1 MITYQFS
8 NLINGTLFNSS
19 KITRRMSKLLNDL
32 YKNQSDLNKN
42 ISKYIVYTAIL
53 ISSLEFLLNKNSD
66 LYQAL
71 FWNNISLYF
80 CFFIFIYDFYDI
92 HLSKENNN
100 KKKYFRFTFDGAIDV
115 LCILSVAV
123 SLFSIQSEND
133 LINNLIHCIC
143 ITRIWKTA
151 RYFEEF
157 KSLQAG
163 FAKKQKEIINPL
175 VGILLVSVTLSTFI
189 YYAEKESFDS
199 VWDAFVW
206 SIAKYT
212 EDYPGITDAHVILTK
227 TGKVLCLINGLL
239 GIALFAVPAG
249 LFASS
254 FIDEISKQKESK
266 NNDDNRKKL
275 IDYLN
280 EKVPDKYLIKSNK
293 RFLSFDMVKSKLL
306 YTEDEIIKLLRPPIG
321 GKMGINKIKGS
332 SFTNE
337 TQNQLIVRSAKSN
350 TENIFQDE
358 LIIELHKTNTS
369 YGYFN
374 IKPENKV
381 TLISPSGYIQRFI
394 DHFAFNIHDNL
405 PEINYVARN
414 IRIPTKDGSQVG
426 ANFSKFYNNNIE
438 KPESISAFLS
448 DIKSP
453 NSKSKLLIILSSC
466 AKENSD
472 IVYEF
477 GGGMDN
483 PNNDPSIGKKIT
495 TIESIISKPN
505 PNSHLLIKTKNK
517 WRNTEHS
524 LLNYLDATG
533 VFDVIFIGVNIKILA
548 GRDDEYFK
556 AMREVR
562 DIISNLNDYFNKS

>member
-477 GGGMDN
+477 GGEMDN

>member
-266 NNDDNRKKL
+266 NNDDNLKKL

-477 GGGMDN
+477 GGEMDN

-562 DIISNLNDYFNKS
+562 DIISNLNDYFN

>member
-157 KSLQAG
+157 KSLKTG
-163 FAKKQKEIINPL
+163 FVQKKKEIINPL
-175 VGILLVSVTLSTFI
+175 AGILLVSVTLSTFI

>member
-1 MITYQFS
+1 MDLTKYTS
-8 NLINGTLFNSS
+8 PS
-19 KITRRMSKLLNDL
+19 KITRRMSTLLKDL

-227 TGKVLCLINGLL
+227 TGKVLSLINGLL

-254 FIDEISKQKESK
+254 FIEEISKQKESK
-266 NNDDNRKKL
+266 KNNDNRIKL
-275 IDYLN
+275 IHYLN
-280 EKVPDKYLIKSNK
+280 NKVPDKYRIKSDK
-293 RFLSFDMVKSKLL
+293 RFLSFDTIKSKLL
-306 YTEDEIIKLLRPPIG
+306 LTEDEIIKLARDPN
-321 GKMGINKIKGS
+321 INKTLNSQLKKQKS
-332 SFTNE
+332 SSIDY
-337 TQNQLIVRSAKSN
+337 QNQLIVRSAKSN

-477 GGGMDN
+477 GGEMDN

-548 GRDDEYFK
+548 GPDDEYFK

>member
-1 MITYQFS
+1 
-8 NLINGTLFNSS
+8 
-19 KITRRMSKLLNDL
+19 MSTLLNDL

-100 KKKYFRFTFDGAIDV
+100 QKKYFRFTFDGAIDV

-123 SLFSIQSEND
+123 SLFSIQSENY
-133 LINNLIHCIC
+133 LINNLINCIC

-157 KSLQAG
+157 KSIQAG
-163 FAKKQKEIINPL
+163 FVKKQKEIINPL
-175 VGILLVSVTLSTFI
+175 VGILLVSMTLSTFI
-189 YYAEKESFDS
+189 YCAEKESFDS

-227 TGKVLCLINGLL
+227 TGKVLCLINGFL

-266 NNDDNRKKL
+266 NNNVNRKKL

-280 EKVPDKYLIKSNK
+280 KKVPDKYLIISNK

-306 YTEDEIIKLLRPPIG
+306 LTEDEIIKLLRPPIG
-321 GKMGINKIKGS
+321 GKMGTKKIKDS

-337 TQNQLIVRSAKSN
+337 YQNQLIWRSAKSN

-358 LIIELHKTNTS
+358 LIIELYKTNTS

-394 DHFAFNIHDNL
+394 DHFAFNIYENS
-405 PEINYVARN
+405 PGINYVARN
-414 IRIPTKDGSQVG
+414 IRIPTKDESQVG
-426 ANFSKFYNNNIE
+426 ANFSKFYNDNIE
-438 KPESISAFLS
+438 KPESISEFLS

-453 NSKSKLLIILSSC
+453 NSNSKLLIILSSC
-466 AKENSD
+466 AKEDSD

-477 GGGMDN
+477 GRGMDN

-517 WRNTEHS
+517 WRNNQHS
-524 LLNYLDATG
+524 LLNNLDAKG

-548 GRDDEYFK
+548 GRDDAYFK
-556 AMREVR
+556 ALIQVR

>member
-1 MITYQFS
+1 MDLTKYTS
-8 NLINGTLFNSS
+8 PS
-19 KITRRMSKLLNDL
+19 KITRRMSTLLKDL

-157 KSLQAG
+157 KSLKTG
-163 FAKKQKEIINPL
+163 FVQKKKEIINPL
-175 VGILLVSVTLSTFI
+175 AGILLVSVTLSTFI
-189 YYAEKESFDS
+189 YYAEKESFES

-254 FIDEISKQKESK
+254 FIDEISKQ
-266 NNDDNRKKL
+266 
-275 IDYLN
+275 
-280 EKVPDKYLIKSNK
+280 
-293 RFLSFDMVKSKLL
+293 
-306 YTEDEIIKLLRPPIG
+306 
-321 GKMGINKIKGS
+321 
-332 SFTNE
+332 
-337 TQNQLIVRSAKSN
+337 
-350 TENIFQDE
+350 
-358 LIIELHKTNTS
+358 
-369 YGYFN
+369 
-374 IKPENKV
+374 
-381 TLISPSGYIQRFI
+381 
-394 DHFAFNIHDNL
+394 
-405 PEINYVARN
+405 
-414 IRIPTKDGSQVG
+414 
-426 ANFSKFYNNNIE
+426 
-438 KPESISAFLS
+438 
-448 DIKSP
+448 
-453 NSKSKLLIILSSC
+453 
-466 AKENSD
+466 
-472 IVYEF
+472 
-477 GGGMDN
+477 
-483 PNNDPSIGKKIT
+483 
-495 TIESIISKPN
+495 
-505 PNSHLLIKTKNK
+505 
-517 WRNTEHS
+517 
-524 LLNYLDATG
+524 
-533 VFDVIFIGVNIKILA
+533 
-548 GRDDEYFK
+548 
-556 AMREVR
+556 
-562 DIISNLNDYFNKS
+562 

>member
-1 MITYQFS
+1 MDLTKYTS
-8 NLINGTLFNSS
+8 PS
-19 KITRRMSKLLNDL
+19 KITRRMSTLLKDL

>member
-157 KSLQAG
+157 KSLKTG
-163 FAKKQKEIINPL
+163 FVQKKKEIINPL
-175 VGILLVSVTLSTFI
+175 AGILLVSVTLSTFI

-227 TGKVLCLINGLL
+227 TGKVLSLINGLL

-477 GGGMDN
+477 GGEMDN

-548 GRDDEYFK
+548 GPDDAYFK

-562 DIISNLNDYFNKS
+562 DIISNLNDYFN